1 MIRVLLDILPP
12 LLLPTLLWLL
22 RLSWKQKRDGGAL
35 LPDWQ
40 LVPWSWLL
48 MTGIALALMV
58 LFAGALLDD
67 TATGRYHPARI
78 DQQGRLVPGGF
89 N

>member
-12 LLLPTLLWLL
+12 LLLPTLLWVA
-22 RLSWKQKRDGGAL
+22 RLSWKQKRDGGTL
-35 LPDWQ
+35 VPDWQ

-48 MTGIALALMV
+48 IIGGALALMV
-58 LFAGALLDD
+58 LFGGAFLDD
-67 TATGRYHPARI
+67 TATGRYHPAQL

-89 N
+89 K